1 MVVGVDLAGA
11 HVQVARRGYP
21 EALLVQGDIRLT
33 PLRPASFDAIW
44 CVNTLHH
51 LRDSGAGLRHLIC
64 LLRDQGRLG
73 IVQSALLPE
82 MVFAWD
88 SRLERAVNDAVRSYY
103 LQRYGVAERDLTGVR
118 NLLGQLRASPLSRVR
133 AQTLVIERAAP
144 LSAADS
150 EYLLEA
156 IFRNTW
162 GERLKP
168 WLDPDDFEQL
178 QRLCDPDDPEFALQR
193 ADFHYLQ
200 TLTLVSGQ
208 VA

>member
-1 MVVGVDLAGA
+1 
-11 HVQVARRGYP
+11 
-21 EALLVQGDIRLT
+21 
-33 PLRPASFDAIW
+33 
-44 CVNTLHH
+44 
-51 LRDSGAGLRHLIC
+51 
-64 LLRDQGRLG
+64 
-73 IVQSALLPE
+73 
-82 MVFAWD
+82 
-88 SRLERAVNDAVRSYY
+88 VRSYY

-144 LSAADS
+144 LSAADG

-168 WLDPDDFEQL
+168 WLAPDDFEQL
-178 QRLCDPDDPEFALQR
+178 QRLCDPDDPEFALRR

-208 VA
+208 LA